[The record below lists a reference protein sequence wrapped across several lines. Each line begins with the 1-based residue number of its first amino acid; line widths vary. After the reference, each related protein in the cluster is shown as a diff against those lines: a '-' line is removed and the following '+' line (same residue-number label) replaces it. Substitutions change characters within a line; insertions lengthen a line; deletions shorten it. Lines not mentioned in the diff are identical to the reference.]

1 MGWASA
7 GGIFDPIAEALIE
20 LKASEKV
27 KRRVLGPLIGRLQ
40 AEDWDTEYESLAQ
53 FRDDPVIVDLFREH
67 GVGDDEDEDDDEAS
81 DGP

>member
-20 LKASEKV
+20 LDAPEAT
-27 KRRVLGPLIGRLQ
+27 KRRVLGPLIAKLQ
-40 AEDWDTEYESLAQ
+40 GEDWDTEYESLER

-67 GVGDDEDEDDDEAS
+67 GVDDDE
-81 DGP
+81 G